1 MGIIRVLV
9 CLFLPPLA
17 VLDKGCG
24 SFLLVLLL
32 SLAGWV
38 PGVLA
43 ALFICGQTPGGG
55 SYMAPLS
62 GRQWRRLMGNLPPRS
77 GTENDATDRQ
87 MGILWDLGLRDESFL
102 GGLGISQ
109 AGWLID
115 SGRRASG
122 GMGCVAGLLFILLVL
137 GVGYGVKR
145 MILDRTE
152 APVVE
157 PATTLPTGGVLPGS
171 VTPATTLP
179 NGGGPGSV
187 VPATTLPSGGVVPGS
202 VKPATSLPSGG
213 TQPGSVTPATTS
225 ARDRAMLAFPQ
236 LAVLNSPLNREF
248 VRRYNL
254 YLKEHREYFQDP
266 DWPTKLARESAAAIA
281 PR

>member
-43 ALFICGQTPGGG
+43 ALFICGQSPGGG

-62 GRQWRRLMGNLPPRS
+62 GRQWGRLMGNLPPRS

-145 MILDRTE
+145 MILDRNE
-152 APVVE
+152 SPVVE
-157 PATTLPTGGVLPGS
+157 PATTLPTGGLPGS
-171 VTPATTLP
+171 VTPATMSP
-179 NGGGPGSV
+179 NGGE
-187 VPATTLPSGGVVPGS
+187 LPGS
-202 VKPATSLPSGG
+202 VKPATTSPNRGELPGPVTPATSLPSGG

-225 ARDRAMLAFPQ
+225 ASDRAVLAFPQ
-236 LAVLNSPLNREF
+236 VAVANSPLNREF

-254 YLKEHREYFQDP
+254 YQKEHREYFQDP

>member
-1 MGIIRVLV
+1 MGILRVLV

-43 ALFICGQTPGGG
+43 ALFICGQSPGGG

-145 MILDRTE
+145 KILDRNE

-157 PATTLPTGGVLPGS
+157 PATTSPNGGGSGS
-171 VTPATTLP
+171 VTPATTSP
-179 NGGGPGSV
+179 NGGGPGPV
-187 VPATTLPSGGVVPGS
+187 KPATTLPSGGANPL
-202 VKPATSLPSGG
+202 AGG
-213 TQPGSVTPATTS
+213 GVSRGKTPEVL

-254 YLKEHREYFQDP
+254 YQKEHREYFEDP

>member
-43 ALFICGQTPGGG
+43 ALFICGQSPGGG

-157 PATTLPTGGVLPGS
+157 PATTSPNGGVVPGS

-179 NGGGPGSV
+179 NGGGSGSV
-187 VPATTLPSGGVVPGS
+187 TPATTSPNGGVVPGP
-202 VKPATSLPSGG
+202 VKPATSLPNGG
-213 TQPGSVTPATTS
+213 VLPGSVTPATTS
-225 ARDRAMLAFPQ
+225 ARDRAVRAFPD
-236 LAVLNSPLNREF
+236 LVVADSPLNREF
-248 VRRYNL
+248 VRRYHL
-254 YLKEHREYFQDP
+254 YLKEHREYFEDP

>member
-43 ALFICGQTPGGG
+43 ALFICGQSPGGG

-157 PATTLPTGGVLPGS
+157 PATTS
-171 VTPATTLP
+171 P
-179 NGGGPGSV
+179 NGGWYRG
-187 VPATTLPSGGVVPGS
+187 
-202 VKPATSLPSGG
+202 
-213 TQPGSVTPATTS
+213 
-225 ARDRAMLAFPQ
+225 R
-236 LAVLNSPLNREF
+236 
-248 VRRYNL
+248 
-254 YLKEHREYFQDP
+254 
-266 DWPTKLARESAAAIA
+266 
-281 PR
+281 